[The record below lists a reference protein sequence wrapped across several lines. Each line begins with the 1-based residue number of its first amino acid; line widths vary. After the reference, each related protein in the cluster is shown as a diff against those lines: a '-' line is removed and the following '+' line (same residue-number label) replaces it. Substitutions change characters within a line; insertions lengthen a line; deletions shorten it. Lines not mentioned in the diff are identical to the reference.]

1 MGHIHAEL
9 MAQYAEDA
17 LETDKPWERWEF
29 SHDDRD
35 FLPLA
40 SHPQWI
46 IDNKYRRKAKTI
58 LINGYEVPE
67 PCRTPL
73 DIDDVYWTFIFF
85 AEEGV
90 IQFDWADNSKDNSCL
105 RNGVI
110 HLTKEAAEKHFNAL
124 RSFTAKDEQ

>member
-29 SHDDRD
+29 HHKRGEYQS
-35 FLPLA
+35 LG
-40 SHPQWI
+40 SHPYWEVTRE
-46 IDNKYRRKAKTI
+46 YRRKAKTI

-67 PCRTPL
+67 PRRTPL
-73 DIDDVYWTFIFF
+73 KDDEVYWTLSLVR
-85 AEEGV
+85 GV
-90 IQFDWADNSKDNSCL
+90 TSAHWQNDNIDNVYL
-105 RNGVI
+105 KNGFI

>member
-29 SHDDRD
+29 HHKRGEYQS
-35 FLPLA
+35 LG
-40 SHPQWI
+40 SHPDWAVTRE
-46 IDNKYRRKAKTI
+46 YRRKPKTI

-73 DIDDVYWTFIFF
+73 KDDEVYWTLSLIR
-85 AEEGV
+85 GV
-90 IQFDWADNSKDNSCL
+90 TSAHWQNDNIDNVYL
-105 RNGVI
+105 KNGFI

>member
-1 MGHIHAEL
+1 MSHIHAKL

-35 FLPLA
+35 FLSLA

-46 IDNKYRRKAKTI
+46 IDNKYRRKVKTI

-67 PCRTPL
+67 PHRTPL
-73 DIDDVYWTFIFF
+73 KDGDVYWVFSPVVR
-85 AEEGV
+85 GV
-90 IQFDWADNSKDNSCL
+90 TSVYWQDDGIDTHFL
-105 RNGVI
+105 ENGLI
-110 HLTKEAAEKHFNAL
+110 HLTQEAAEKHFEAL
-124 RSFTAKDEQ
+124 TSFTMKNGN

>member
-29 SHDDRD
+29 HHKRGEYQS
-35 FLPLA
+35 LG
-40 SHPQWI
+40 SHPDWAVTRE
-46 IDNKYRRKAKTI
+46 YRRKPKTI
-58 LINGYEVPE
+58 LINGYKVPE

-73 DIDDVYWTFIFF
+73 KDDEVYWTLSLVR
-85 AEEGV
+85 GV
-90 IQFDWADNSKDNSCL
+90 TSAHWQNDNIDNVYL
-105 RNGVI
+105 KNGFI